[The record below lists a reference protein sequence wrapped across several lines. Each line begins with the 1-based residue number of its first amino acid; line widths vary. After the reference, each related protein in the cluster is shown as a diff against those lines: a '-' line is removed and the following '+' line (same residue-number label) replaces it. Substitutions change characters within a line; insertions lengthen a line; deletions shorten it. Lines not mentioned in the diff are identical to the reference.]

1 MSPFTRNLSR
11 ASLALAVAALISA
24 AFYGCKSKSDES
36 ETENVAVAVQAQ
48 HPTIGPISE
57 QIAADAILAPLAQ
70 AAIAPRI
77 SSPIRAEYV
86 KPGAHVRRG
95 QLLLTLEDRDL
106 QGSALDSRG
115 GLTQAQAAYSTAT
128 RATIPE
134 DVQKA
139 QLDVDQAKANLDV
152 ASRTAEERKRLLQQ
166 GAIAARDTQT
176 AIAAAVQAQATYDE
190 AAKHLNSVR
199 NTTSATNTQA
209 AEGQLTSAKGRFMN
223 AEAQV
228 GYARLRSPIDGVVTE
243 RPLFPGETA
252 QAGTA
257 VITVMDTS
265 SLLAKLHIAQA
276 SAQKLRIGGSAQV
289 QVPGIDD
296 PVNAT
301 VSYISP
307 ALDPGSTTVEVWLK
321 LPNRDGRFKV
331 GTPVHA
337 VMRGYTVP
345 NALQIPTAALLPTEE
360 GGGTV
365 VMIAGSDGAAHKR
378 AVKTGI
384 RTPENVQ
391 IVSGLSQSDNVITE
405 GSYGLDE
412 GTKITLGGEKGDK
425 DAGDQSK
432 GGEDKD

>member
-1 MSPFTRNLSR
+1 MSPFTRSLTR
-11 ASLALAVAALISA
+11 ASLAAALSA
-24 AFYGCKSKSDES
+24 LIAFSLSGCKKSSDEADT
-36 ETENVAVAVQAQ
+36 ETVAVAVQAQ
-48 HPTIGPISE
+48 HPTVGPISE

-77 SSPIRAEYV
+77 SSPIKAEFV

-106 QGSALDSRG
+106 QGTALDSRG
-115 GLTQAQAAYSTAT
+115 SLAQAQAAYATAT

-152 ASRTAEERKRLLQQ
+152 ANRTAEERKRLLAQ

-176 AIAAAVQAQATYDE
+176 AIAAAIQAQATYDE
-190 AAKHLNSVR
+190 AVKHLASVR
-199 NTTSATNTQA
+199 NTTSSANTQA
-209 AEGQLTSAKGRFMN
+209 AEGQLTSAKGRFIN

-228 GYARLRSPIDGVVTE
+228 GYAHIYSPIDGVVTE

-276 SAQKLRIGGSAQV
+276 SAQKLALGGHAEV
-289 QVPGIDD
+289 HVPGIGD
-296 PVNAT
+296 PVDAT

-307 ALDPGSTTVEVWLK
+307 ALDPGSTTIEVWLK
-321 LPNRDGRFKV
+321 LPNTDGRFKV
-331 GTPVHA
+331 GTPVH
-337 VMRGYTVP
+337 VVTQGVTVQ
-345 NALQIPTAALLPTEE
+345 NALQIPTSALLPGDE
-360 GGGTV
+360 GGGTN
-365 VMIAGSDGAAHKR
+365 VMVAGADGQAHKR

-391 IVSGLSQSDNVITE
+391 ILSGVSQSDNVITE

-412 GTKITLGGEKGDK
+412 GTKITLGGDKGE
-425 DAGDQSK
+425 AGQSK
-432 GGEDKD
+432 SSEGKD

>member
-1 MSPFTRNLSR
+1 MLASCTRSSR
-11 ASLALAVAALISA
+11 IHAAITFVALAILAIS
-24 AFYGCKSKSDES
+24 GCKKPEETAPES
-36 ETENVAVAVQAQ
+36 AVAVQAQ
-48 HPTIGPISE
+48 HPTVGPISE

-77 SSPIRAEYV
+77 NSPVRAEYV
-86 KPGAHVRRG
+86 QRGAHVHRG
-95 QLLLTLEDRDL
+95 QLLVTLENRDL
-106 QGSALDSRG
+106 QGNALDSKG
-115 GLTQAQAAYSTAT
+115 GLTQAQAAYAAAT

-152 ASRTAEERKRLLQQ
+152 AQRTADERKKLLQQ

-176 AIAAAVQAQATYDE
+176 SIAAAVQAQATYDE
-190 AAKHLNSVR
+190 AVKHLASVR
-199 NTTSATNTQA
+199 NTTQSTSTQS
-209 AEGQLTSAKGRFMN
+209 AEGQLTSAKGRYIN

-228 GYARLRSPIDGVVTE
+228 SYSNLVSPIDGVVTD

-252 QAGTA
+252 QAGTP
-257 VITVMDTS
+257 VVTVMDTS

-276 SAQKLRIGGSAQV
+276 SAQKLQLGAPAEVHI
-289 QVPGIDD
+289 PGLDA

-301 VSYISP
+301 VSLISP

-337 VMRGYTVP
+337 IMRGTVVP
-345 NALQIPTAALLPTEE
+345 NALQVPSSALLPSQE
-360 GGGTV
+360 GGGTF
-365 VMIAGSDGAAHKR
+365 VMIAGADGAAHKR
-378 AVKTGI
+378 PVTVGI
-384 RTPENVQ
+384 RTPDQVQ
-391 IVSGLSQSDNVITE
+391 ITNGLTTADNVITE

-412 GTKITLGGEKGDK
+412 GTKITLDQGANA
-425 DAGDQSK
+425 DAGSE
-432 GGEDKD
+432 GKD